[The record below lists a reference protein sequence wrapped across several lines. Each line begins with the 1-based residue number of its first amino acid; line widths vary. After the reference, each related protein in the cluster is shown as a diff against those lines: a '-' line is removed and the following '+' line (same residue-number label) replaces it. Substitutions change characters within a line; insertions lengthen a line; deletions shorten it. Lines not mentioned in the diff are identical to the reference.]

1 MGRQALEEDS
11 VSLCR
16 DNKESLKCG
25 LDGVVVATVSTVRS
39 MQHSPT
45 ESALAL
51 PTPHCSLA
59 LDLGQTG
66 PGRRCH
72 RSSTDLSS

>member
-25 LDGVVVATVSTVRS
+25 LGGVVVATVSTVRS
-39 MQHSPT
+39 MQ
-45 ESALAL
+45 
-51 PTPHCSLA
+51 
-59 LDLGQTG
+59 Q
-66 PGRRCH
+66 
-72 RSSTDLSS
+72 LS

>member
-25 LDGVVVATVSTVRS
+25 LGGVAAVTTVRS
-39 MQHSPT
+39 MQ
-45 ESALAL
+45 
-51 PTPHCSLA
+51 
-59 LDLGQTG
+59 Q
-66 PGRRCH
+66 
-72 RSSTDLSS
+72 LS